1 LCLSLTQIL
10 PGPSSGKANK
20 EIGVCTAGLQGFV
33 SFLEIV
39 FEDRT
44 QLILKIIE
52 TFEYTQVELG
62 AFTGKTKANKHS
74 L

>member
-1 LCLSLTQIL
+1 MCS
-10 PGPSSGKANK
+10 
-20 EIGVCTAGLQGFV
+20 AGLEGFV

-52 TFEYTQVELG
+52 TFEYTLLALG
-62 AFTGKTKANKHS
+62 AFMGETKANKHS